1 MAEPKV
7 GMLFGTYDTLS
18 KQNDKYYKKTDSK
31 KDSVPSWGKTLVKV
45 TEIWA
50 DPQNYQYTV
59 WGHKTYDQKGVEY
72 PQDAADLTVLY
83 GPDSR
88 NSLKHMGS
96 KRTENDDFI
105 FEYIYGEDTYA
116 KDINGNGKVDE
127 GEIFKIEKY

>member
-7 GMLFGTYDTLS
+7 GMLFGTYNTLS

-31 KDSVPSWGKTLVKV
+31 KESVPFFGKTLVKV

-50 DPQNYQYTV
+50 DPNNYQNTV
-59 WGHKTYDQKGVEY
+59 WGHKTYDQKGAEY

-83 GPDSR
+83 GPNGSS
-88 NSLKHMGS
+88 SLRHMGN
-96 KRTENDDFI
+96 KRTEDGNFI
-105 FEYIYGEDTYA
+105 FKYIYGEDTYA
-116 KDINGNGKVDE
+116 EDIDGDGIVDE